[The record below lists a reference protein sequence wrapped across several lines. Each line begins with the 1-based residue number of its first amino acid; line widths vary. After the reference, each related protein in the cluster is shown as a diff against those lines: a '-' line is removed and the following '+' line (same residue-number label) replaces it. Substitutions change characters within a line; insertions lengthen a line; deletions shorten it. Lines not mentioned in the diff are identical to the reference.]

1 MMTRAL
7 IPQAVATPNF
17 SRRHSHQ
24 DEGPSSKKA
33 ENVPPLVRPNYPKRP
48 APSLE
53 KRVTTQR
60 IFETL
65 SHESERANGNPYGLK
80 NYTLKYVLYHPP
92 TQTYFR
98 VDRDKYPQV
107 VTAEQAKLIFENK
120 LQKNPHAGRL
130 SFVDGFHQIK
140 LSAAPL
146 QDKEGKVL
154 VRLKGPVIWPLPGT
168 EKNSTESNGKE
179 TDSNE
184 SSLANPVGSSKLDS
198 RQYGK
203 AYRPW
208 QMAIRRF
215 QSEQERTKASKL
227 PEMDIVV
234 EFTNLLPDGYTEELE
249 VFPTEDLPKLWGQKR
264 LNLEA

>member
-17 SRRHSHQ
+17 YRRHHSQ
-24 DEGPSSKKA
+24 DDRAPRKKT
-33 ENVPPLVRPNYPKRP
+33 EPIPPLVRPHPPKRLVP
-48 APSLE
+48 TLE
-53 KRVTTQR
+53 KRATTQR

-65 SHESERANGNPYGLK
+65 SHESERASGNPFGLK

-92 TQTYFR
+92 TQTYFK
-98 VDRDKYPQV
+98 VNRDQYPQV
-107 VTAEQAKLIFENK
+107 VTPEQAKLIFENK

-146 QDKEGKVL
+146 QNKEGKVL
-154 VRLKGPVIWPLPGT
+154 VRLKGPIVWPLSPEEN
-168 EKNSTESNGKE
+168 EKPESAQQE
-179 TDSNE
+179 QLTTNE
-184 SSLANPVGSSKLDS
+184 SDNK
-198 RQYGK
+198 QYSK

-208 QMAIRRF
+208 QQALYRF
-215 QSEQERTKASKL
+215 RSEQEAAKARQSR
-227 PEMDIVV
+227 EMDIIV
-234 EFTNLLPDGYTEELE
+234 EFSSLLPDGYTEELE
-249 VFPTEDLPKLWGQKR
+249 IFPTEDLPKLWSKKH

>member
-7 IPQAVATPNF
+7 IPQAVASPHF
-17 SRRHSHQ
+17 PWRHSQHN
-24 DEGPSSKKA
+24 DGDSRKKA
-33 ENVPPLVRPNYPKRP
+33 KDIPPLIRPHHPTRP
-48 APSLE
+48 VPSQE
-53 KRVTTQR
+53 KRATTQR
-60 IFETL
+60 VFETL
-65 SHESERANGNPYGLK
+65 SHESERSTGNPYGLK

-92 TQTYFR
+92 TQTYFK
-98 VDRDKYPQV
+98 VDRHKYPQV

-146 QDKEGKVL
+146 QDKEGRVL
-154 VRLKGPVIWPLPGT
+154 VRLKGPILWPLPS
-168 EKNSTESNGKE
+168 EKNSTEGASPA
-179 TDSNE
+179 D
-184 SSLANPVGSSKLDS
+184 PGSASAAPAKQHG
-198 RQYGK
+198 R

-215 QSEQERTKASKL
+215 QSEQEKAKANQS

-234 EFTNLLPDGYTEELE
+234 EFTSLLPDGYTEELE
-249 VFPTEDLPKLWGQKR
+249 VFPTEDLPKLWSQKR
-264 LNLEA
+264 LDLEA